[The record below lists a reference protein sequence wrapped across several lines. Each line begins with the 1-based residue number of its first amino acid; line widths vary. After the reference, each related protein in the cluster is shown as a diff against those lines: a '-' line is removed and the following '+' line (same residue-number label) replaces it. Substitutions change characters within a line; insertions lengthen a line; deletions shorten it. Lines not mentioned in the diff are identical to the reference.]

1 VTGQPTRGAV
11 DEVGSAIGTADR
23 SADRPD
29 SGAIGTR
36 PPLAVRVLR
45 RYRVEVV
52 IAVAIVLIELLLGAF
67 KSVALTNGNLTNIAQ
82 AAAPLIILAYAQL
95 LVMVTGGIDLSV
107 GSTFSLAGVA
117 TAAALPHHGVV
128 GAVLI
133 GLGVGAATGCFNGF
147 CVGVLGIAPF
157 IATLI
162 TFSVN
167 ASLAFVVA
175 GGNSKPV
182 LSHTFVSIQQGHI
195 GTVANY
201 VVYVIALLLLIEFVF
216 LRLTFGRW
224 LFAVGSN
231 EEAARLLGV
240 PSRTVKLAAYTLCG
254 VLSAFAAILSIA
266 YLQDAEVTA
275 GNGLELEAIAAVVI
289 GGASL
294 SGGVGSAFGAF
305 VGALLVTVIQNGV
318 DLLGI
323 NSFYNGTVTGA
334 VILVAVLLERVSR
347 GSDGT
352 RVRRLR
358 DIVLRRLRAT

>member
-1 VTGQPTRGAV
+1 MSEQVAQRSTGGDANATGGNGRATLP
-11 DEVGSAIGTADR
+11 SA
-23 SADRPD
+23 SVF
-29 SGAIGTR
+29 GTR
-36 PPLAVRVLR
+36 PSAAKRALR
-45 RYRVEVV
+45 RYRVEIV
-52 IAVAIVLIELLLGAF
+52 IAIAIIVIELLLGVV
-67 KSVALTNGNLTNIAQ
+67 KPVALTHGNLTNIAQ
-82 AAAPLIILAYAQL
+82 AAAPLVILAFGQL

-117 TAAALPHHGVV
+117 TAGALPQHGVV
-128 GAVLI
+128 GAIAI
-133 GLGVGAATGCFNGF
+133 GLGVGAATGLFNGV

-182 LSHTFVSIQQGHI
+182 TEHGFQLIEAGHVGPI
-195 GTVANY
+195 ANY
-201 VVYVIALLLLIEFVF
+201 VFYVVALLIIIEIVFV
-216 LRLTFGRW
+216 RMTFGRW

-231 EEAARLLGV
+231 EQAARLLGV
-240 PSRTVKLAAYTLCG
+240 PTRRVKVSAYTLSG
-254 VLSAFAAILSIA
+254 MFAAFAAILSVA

-305 VGALLVTVIQNGV
+305 VGALLVTVIQNAV
-318 DLLGI
+318 NLLGI
-323 NSFYNGTVTGA
+323 NSFYNGTVTGG

-347 GSDGT
+347 GGGGSELGAL
-352 RVRRLR
+352 RSRMSRR
-358 DIVLRRLRAT
+358 AHTP